1 MTWRRSKAL
10 TGDVA
15 GSAAPSPVMRQSLA
29 VRPFSGSGAELEPL
43 VRCVRDEAV
52 LLLLLTVLLTA
63 FAAAAHCKRR
73 PQRIAWFSIL

>member
-1 MTWRRSKAL
+1 
-10 TGDVA
+10 V
-15 GSAAPSPVMRQSLA
+15 APSSSHWRVD
-29 VRPFSGSGAELEPL
+29 GA
-43 VRCVRDEAV
+43 RDEAV